1 LIPGTQITMKRL
13 IGSERAASIDSI
25 PTHFR
30 KDQRF

>member
-1 LIPGTQITMKRL
+1 MERL
-13 IGSERAASIDSI
+13 IDPERAASIDSI